1 MSYLLDTNIV
11 SELARRKPAAAVL
24 KWLDQVPYQ
33 TIYLSVLTVG
43 ELRQG
48 VERLVDGEQKERLRR
63 WLESDVPAWFGERF
77 LPITAVIADRWGR
90 LVAEHRRSVPAID
103 SLLAATAVH
112 HDLRL
117 VTRNEADFRL
127 PGLIVINPWTL

>member
-1 MSYLLDTNIV
+1 MSYLLDTNVV

-24 KWLDQVPYQ
+24 TWLDQVPYLS
-33 TIYLSVLTVG
+33 IYLSVLTQG

-48 VERLVDGEQKERLRR
+48 VERLADGERKEQLRR
-63 WLESDVPAWFGERF
+63 WLESDVPAWFGGRF
-77 LPITAVIADRWGR
+77 LPISKEIADRWGR
-90 LVAEHRRSVPAID
+90 LVAESRRSVPEID
-103 SLLAATAVH
+103 SLLAATALH

-127 PGLIVINPWTL
+127 PGLTVINPWTL

>member
-1 MSYLLDTNIV
+1 MSYLLDTNVV
-11 SELARRKPAAAVL
+11 SELSRRKPAAAVL

-63 WLESDVPAWFGERF
+63 WLEADVPAWFGERF
-77 LPITAVIADRWGR
+77 LPITPAIADRWGR
-90 LVAEHRRSVPAID
+90 LVAESRRSVPEVD
-103 SLLAATAVH
+103 SLLAATALH

-127 PGLIVINPWTL
+127 PGLTVINPWTL